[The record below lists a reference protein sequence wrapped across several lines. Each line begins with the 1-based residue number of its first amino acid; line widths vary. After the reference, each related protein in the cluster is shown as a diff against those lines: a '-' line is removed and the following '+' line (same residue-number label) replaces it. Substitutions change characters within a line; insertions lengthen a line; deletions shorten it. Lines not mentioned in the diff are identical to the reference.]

1 MTKTKQTGECPICGK
16 VLLFI
21 AKHLREI
28 HSLKNSQER
37 AILNGLAT
45 GRTLVPPG
53 PCPVPLPGCPV
64 HTLNLEK
71 HLHLMHSDLSKDRL
85 DREIL
90 ALKRATAIH
99 KLAALRATETD
110 PPMVSTLDLP
120 DNQAQQNDPEAGIIL
135 CQKPMCVNARLRVRE
150 LERELLEVRTVS
162 ENT

>member
-71 HLHLMHSDLSKDRL
+71 HLHLMHSDLSKD
-85 DREIL
+85 
-90 ALKRATAIH
+90 TAIH
-99 KLAALRATETD
+99 KLAFLRATEPD

>member
-45 GRTLVPPG
+45 GRTLVPAG
-53 PCPVPLPGCPV
+53 PCPVPLPGCPP
-64 HTLNLEK
+64 HSLHLEK
-71 HLHLMHSDLSKDRL
+71 HLQSMHVDLTKDRL

-90 ALKRATAIH
+90 ALKRATAIS
-99 KLAALRATETD
+99 KLAALR
-110 PPMVSTLDLP
+110 PLSPIHPWSV
-120 DNQAQQNDPEAGIIL
+120 
-135 CQKPMCVNARLRVRE
+135 
-150 LERELLEVRTVS
+150 
-162 ENT
+162 